1 MDEIQFQ
8 RPEIGDKD
16 LIHSYF
22 HKFPSQSCE
31 RTFANILLWSRHYP
45 VTFAIIEDTLVFRSE
60 SDMEAFTYPAGEKEN
75 VKRALEVLKEYTEAK
90 QIPFVLYLITA
101 EHFKQLEEW
110 YPGRFEIEYERDDAD
125 YIYEVDKLATLSGKK
140 LHAKRNHINKFKT
153 TYSNWTYETMSEDNL
168 EDCFQMALRWRSE
181 NACDEDDEK
190 NAEMCVT
197 LNALRLFEELEL
209 VGGVLKI
216 DGEIVA
222 FAIGEPLSEDT
233 FVVHIEKAFASIQ
246 GAYPMIN
253 QQFVEHECMKYKYVN
268 REEDTGSEGLR
279 KAKLSYR
286 PAYLIEKG
294 IVKEKVQ

>member
-1 MDEIQFQ
+1 
-8 RPEIGDKD
+8 
-16 LIHSYF
+16 
-22 HKFPSQSCE
+22 
-31 RTFANILLWSRHYP
+31 
-45 VTFAIIEDTLVFRSE
+45 
-60 SDMEAFTYPAGEKEN
+60 
-75 VKRALEVLKEYTEAK
+75 
-90 QIPFVLYLITA
+90 
-101 EHFKQLEEW
+101 
-110 YPGRFEIEYERDDAD
+110 
-125 YIYEVDKLATLSGKK
+125 
-140 LHAKRNHINKFKT
+140 
-153 TYSNWTYETMSEDNL
+153 
-168 EDCFQMALRWRSE
+168 MALRWRSE

-222 FAIGEPLSEDT
+222 FAIGEPLSKDT

>member
-1 MDEIQFQ
+1 M
-8 RPEIGDKD
+8 
-16 LIHSYF
+16 
-22 HKFPSQSCE
+22 
-31 RTFANILLWSRHYP
+31 
-45 VTFAIIEDTLVFRSE
+45 
-60 SDMEAFTYPAGEKEN
+60 
-75 VKRALEVLKEYTEAK
+75 
-90 QIPFVLYLITA
+90 
-101 EHFKQLEEW
+101 
-110 YPGRFEIEYERDDAD
+110 
-125 YIYEVDKLATLSGKK
+125 
-140 LHAKRNHINKFKT
+140 
-153 TYSNWTYETMSEDNL
+153 
-168 EDCFQMALRWRSE
+168 
-181 NACDEDDEK
+181 
-190 NAEMCVT
+190 T

-222 FAIGEPLSEDT
+222 FAIGEPLSKDT